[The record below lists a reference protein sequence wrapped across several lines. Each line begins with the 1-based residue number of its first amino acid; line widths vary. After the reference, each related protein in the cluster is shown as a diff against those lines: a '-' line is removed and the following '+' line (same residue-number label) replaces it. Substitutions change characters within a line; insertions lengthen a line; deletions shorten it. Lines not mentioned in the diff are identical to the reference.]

1 MNTRTHRYGRFGAV
15 IALSLAS
22 VFATSAVAMASPVA
36 HAGVEATLHVQ
47 GTITAVTP
55 STGTPT
61 SITVQPLDA
70 YAPSEN
76 VLLGPDTVYTQAGA
90 PSSVSALSVGVRVQI
105 TLTGSPATAATVNLL
120 SAAPI
125 FVGGTVSALTPS
137 TGTPTSVTIQP
148 RDPHRAVV
156 TVALNAAT
164 LYYLGGTTSTVASLV
179 VGSQVELEATGNPAT
194 ATVVKIAPP
203 RPIWIEGTVSAL
215 TPSTGTPTSV
225 TIQPSAH
232 NAVPVTIAL
241 ASSTV
246 YRQAGSVVTIADL
259 LVGSRVLVEASGN
272 PQTAT
277 LIRIAKPQPVYV
289 TGMVT
294 ALTPSTG
301 TPTSVTVQPAGSFTA
316 PITVNL
322 SSTTVYDQLKTTV
335 TVAALLVGSRVVITA
350 SGSPLSATVVR
361 IAAPLPDVT
370 IGSVT
375 AVTNA
380 VLTVQ
385 PQAVGAT
392 PINFTLTPTTT
403 YFNGREVA
411 TITEIGVGDIVRVES
426 APSAPTTALTV
437 IVRDLALVGR
447 VTDVTG
453 NVITLRGLYGQ
464 TLLVNVTPTTT
475 YSVGKTSTTISAVH
489 QGELIVA
496 VGPAMSGVTKSVT
509 ASRVWIGLRD
519 DDALYHAIVQHRFEG
534 RRHHH

>member
-22 VFATSAVAMASPVA
+22 VFATSAAAMASPVA

-225 TIQPSAH
+225 TIQPSAD

-241 ASSTV
+241 TSSTV

-277 LIRIAKPQPVYV
+277 MIRIAKPQPVYV
-289 TGMVT
+289 AGMVT

-322 SSTTVYDQLKTTV
+322 SSATVYDQLKATV

-385 PQAVGAT
+385 PQAVGAS
-392 PINFTLTPTTT
+392 PINFALTPTTT

-475 YSVGKTSTTISAVH
+475 YSVGKTSATISAVH

>member
-1 MNTRTHRYGRFGAV
+1 MSTRTHRYGRFGAV

-22 VFATSAVAMASPVA
+22 VFATSAVAIASPVS
-36 HAGVEATLHVQ
+36 HAGVGVTLHVQ
-47 GTITAVTP
+47 GTVTAVTP
-55 STGTPT
+55 ATGTPT

-90 PSSVSALSVGVRVQI
+90 PATVAALTVGVRVQI

-148 RDPHRAVV
+148 RDRHRALI
-156 TVALNAAT
+156 TVALNGST

-215 TPSTGTPTSV
+215 TPSTGIPTSV
-225 TIQPSAH
+225 TIEPSAH

-259 LVGSRVLVEASGN
+259 LVGSRVVVEASGN
-272 PQTAT
+272 PQTASM
-277 LIRIAKPQPVYV
+277 IRIAKPRPVYV
-289 TGMVT
+289 SGMVT

-301 TPTSVTVQPAGSFTA
+301 TPTSVTVQPDGNFSAPVTVDLTA
-316 PITVNL
+316 
-322 SSTTVYDQLKTTV
+322 TTVYDQLKATV
-335 TVAALLVGSRVVITA
+335 TVAALLVGSHVVITA

-361 IAAPLPDVT
+361 ISAPLPDVT

-375 AVTNA
+375 AVTNT

-385 PQAVGAT
+385 PQAVGAS
-392 PINFTLTPTTT
+392 PISFTLTPSTT
-403 YFNGREVA
+403 YFNGRAVSTIAEV
-411 TITEIGVGDIVRVES
+411 GVGDIVRVAS

-437 IVRDLALVGR
+437 TVRDLALIGR
-447 VTDVTG
+447 VSDITG

-464 TLLVNVTPTTT
+464 TLLVNVTSSTT
-475 YSVGKTSTTISAVH
+475 YSVGKTATTMSAVH
-489 QGELIVA
+489 PGSLIVA

-509 ASRVWIGLRD
+509 ASRVWIGARN
-519 DDALYHAIVQHRFEG
+519 DDALHHAIIQHRFRGE
-534 RRHHH
+534 RHHD

>member
-22 VFATSAVAMASPVA
+22 VFATSAAAMASPVA

-225 TIQPSAH
+225 TIQPSAD

-241 ASSTV
+241 TSSTV

-277 LIRIAKPQPVYV
+277 MIRIAKPQPVYV
-289 TGMVT
+289 AGMVT

-322 SSTTVYDQLKTTV
+322 SSATVYDQLKATV

-361 IAAPLPDVT
+361 IAPPLPDVT

-385 PQAVGAT
+385 PQAVGAS
-392 PINFTLTPTTT
+392 PINFALTPTTT

-475 YSVGKTSTTISAVH
+475 YSVGKTSATISAVH

>member
-22 VFATSAVAMASPVA
+22 VFATSAAAMASPVA

-225 TIQPSAH
+225 TIQPSAD

-241 ASSTV
+241 TSSTV

-277 LIRIAKPQPVYV
+277 MIRIAKPQPVYV
-289 TGMVT
+289 AGMVT

-322 SSTTVYDQLKTTV
+322 SSATVYDQLKTTV

-361 IAAPLPDVT
+361 IAPPLPDVT

-385 PQAVGAT
+385 PQAVGAS
-392 PINFTLTPTTT
+392 PINFALTPTTT

-475 YSVGKTSTTISAVH
+475 YSVGKTSATISAVH